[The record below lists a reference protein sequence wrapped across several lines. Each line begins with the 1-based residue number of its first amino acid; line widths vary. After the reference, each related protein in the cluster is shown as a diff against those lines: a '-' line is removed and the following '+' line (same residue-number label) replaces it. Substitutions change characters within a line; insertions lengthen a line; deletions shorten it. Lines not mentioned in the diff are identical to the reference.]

1 LPYNEDL
8 EMVQVLK
15 CHLCCHLL
23 YNIHINTVAV
33 NFEQVVTRHFK
44 ERKKWGE
51 VRILIQMRT
60 DVTTLQL
67 PLAYAREIVNGF
79 LWRFIENY

>member
-1 LPYNEDL
+1 
-8 EMVQVLK
+8 
-15 CHLCCHLL
+15 
-23 YNIHINTVAV
+23 V
-33 NFEQVVTRHFK
+33 NCEQVVTRHFE

-60 DVTTLQL
+60 DVATLQL

-79 LWRFIENY
+79 LRRFIENY

>member
-1 LPYNEDL
+1 MN
-8 EMVQVLK
+8 
-15 CHLCCHLL
+15 C
-23 YNIHINTVAV
+23 
-33 NFEQVVTRHFK
+33 EQVVTRHFE

-60 DVTTLQL
+60 DVATLQL

-79 LWRFIENY
+79 LRRFIENYLNDCGTGSYCARILARIGHRYSSVT